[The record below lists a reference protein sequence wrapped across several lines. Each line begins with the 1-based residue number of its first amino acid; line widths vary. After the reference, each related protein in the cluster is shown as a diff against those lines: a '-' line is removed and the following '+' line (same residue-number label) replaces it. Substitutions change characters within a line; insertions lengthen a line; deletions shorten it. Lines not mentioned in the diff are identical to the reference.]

1 MERRTETLNLRVT
14 SELKELVRLAA
25 EREHRSISNL
35 IEVLVRDYCT
45 KHGVKTESGASEAPK
60 KSAV

>member
-25 EREHRSISNL
+25 EREHRSPLRQTSCRL
-35 IEVLVRDYCT
+35 LFPC
-45 KHGVKTESGASEAPK
+45 G
-60 KSAV
+60 

>member
-45 KHGVKTESGASEAPK
+45 KHSVKVDSGAGEAPRK
-60 KSAV
+60 RAV

>member
-35 IEVLVRDYCT
+35 VEVLVREYCT
-45 KHGVKTESGASEAPK
+45 KHGVKANSGAGKAPS

>member
-35 IEVLVRDYCT
+35 IEVLVREYCT
-45 KHGVKTESGASEAPK
+45 KHGVKTESGTRAAPK